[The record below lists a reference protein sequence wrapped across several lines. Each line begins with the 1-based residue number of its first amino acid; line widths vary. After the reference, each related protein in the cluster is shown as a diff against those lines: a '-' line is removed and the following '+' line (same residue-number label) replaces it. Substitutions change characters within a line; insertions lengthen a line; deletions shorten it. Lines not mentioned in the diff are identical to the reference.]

1 VSSFDALLGAG
12 GPAQQLLIYG
22 VGYEIARALLGPLF
36 TQIEYDINNNSPI
49 TELSPAELADLVVR
63 GVIANE
69 PDAAARAQVYGLNA
83 AKFEEMVELA
93 GEPVALEQV
102 LAMWRRGIVPF
113 DAGIGVAS
121 VAEAIRTSRI
131 YTYWTEAIQNFQF
144 TPIPPADAVNA
155 VLRNQVD
162 LATGIALAY
171 FGGLGNTTLTVPAGA
186 DTTATTSAFNILL
199 DSRGNPPSLGELL
212 ELAKRG
218 DIPWGDLD
226 PATKTPNPDEISF
239 AQGIYEG
246 DSKDKWLP
254 YYAMLQQYL
263 PPPRTVTSLLRSG
276 AITAA
281 QATTYFEQAGLSP
294 ALADAYIAS
303 ASSSKVASAKN
314 LNETTV
320 VQLYLDKLVDEPT
333 ASAQLVALGYTASE
347 ANLLLQSAG
356 LRQTIADLNKN
367 IGRVGTYYI
376 AHKIDQATAQT
387 MLASLGLPA
396 DQIAQY
402 ITGWSIDREANVK
415 LLTPAQIADAW
426 EYGIFTQDDAQAS
439 LEQDGYTPFDA
450 WTILS
455 IKAKAPQPNP
465 PARGPAPIQ

>member
-1 VSSFDALLGAG
+1 MPSLGAILG
-12 GPAQQLLIYG
+12 SAAGNDSVQQIFTWGVLYGLTGSVFDPVNTEVAQEVWEG
-22 VGYEIARALLGPLF
+22 AVGTGLHRAL
-36 TQIEYDINNNSPI
+36 S
-49 TELSPAELADLVVR
+49 ADLLAVMVVR
-63 GVIANE
+63 GWLDEATGE
-69 PDAAARAQVYGLNA
+69 AEA
-83 AKFEEMVELA
+83 AKTGIDPTDFQRMVNNSRNPISPQEA
-93 GEPVALEQV
+93 AVALRRQIIPATSDPGAVSFQTAIQEGNLGDQWGPVIQALATQIPSPADVLRGVLQGQV
-102 LAMWRRGIVPF
+102 PAGTDPRALYQQVGGELVDPNTGFDWYTFLFNTEGQAPSPLEAAEMARRGI
-113 DAGIGVAS
+113 
-121 VAEAIRTSRI
+121 
-131 YTYWTEAIQNFQF
+131 
-144 TPIPPADAVNA
+144 
-155 VLRNQVD
+155 
-162 LATGIALAY
+162 
-171 FGGLGNTTLTVPAGA
+171 
-186 DTTATTSAFNILL
+186 
-199 DSRGNPPSLGELL
+199 
-212 ELAKRG
+212 
-218 DIPWGDLD
+218 IPWGTADRGPIVEGPL
-226 PATKTPNPDEISF
+226 AVSF
-239 AQGIYEG
+239 HQAFLEG
-246 DSKDKWLP
+246 PWRDKWEPAFEGLSD
-254 YYAMLQQYL
+254 YV
-263 PPPRTVTSLLRSG
+263 PPPRTVTTLLRSG
-276 AITAA
+276 AITVA
-281 QATTYFEQAGLSP
+281 QATTFFEAAGLSP

-303 ASSSKVASAKN
+303 ASSSKVSTAKN